1 VFFYRVLSF
10 SLSFFFVK
18 RIADE
23 NNFSLFL
30 SLSLSFREQTR
41 GVTAGYRQ
49 VLAEEQII
57 VGGAS
62 LLANLLLVGETPR
75 FFSSPSLSP
84 FFLFPSL
91 CVVF

>member
-1 VFFYRVLSF
+1 MFFYRVLSF

-62 LLANLLLVGETPR
+62 L
-75 FFSSPSLSP
+75 
-84 FFLFPSL
+84 
-91 CVVF
+91 